1 MTLGRL
7 AIVCALFGAAL
18 SACSQF
24 APRGAAAVPGGAAPA
39 VAQREHVSERYF
51 ALIGPKMQHDPPFL
65 GIPGTNFYCLRSI
78 LDLKSGETAHQ
89 LYVSDSYDGAERN
102 WDGAHY
108 GAGQAM
114 AFVPISRHQIS
125 CDGGCSYVE
134 EFAANI
140 PESELRSSP
149 NGLAVTF
156 TDRAGDRKTIN
167 VSANQI
173 ATQLAALDA
182 QRRAGPTAAAAAPA
196 QAASHQPE

>member
-7 AIVCALFGAAL
+7 GIVCAFFGAAL

-24 APRGAAAVPGGAAPA
+24 APRGAAAVPAGAAPA
-39 VAQREHVSERYF
+39 VEQREHVSERF
-51 ALIGPKMQHDPPFL
+51 LALIGPKMQHDPPFL

-140 PESELRSSP
+140 PENKLRSSP

-167 VSANQI
+167 ISANQI
-173 ATQLAALDA
+173 ATQIAALDA

>member
-1 MTLGRL
+1 M
-7 AIVCALFGAAL
+7 
-18 SACSQF
+18 
-24 APRGAAAVPGGAAPA
+24 
-39 VAQREHVSERYF
+39 SERYV

-149 NGLAVTF
+149 NGPAVTF
-156 TDRAGDRKTIN
+156 TDPAGDGKPSTSQPIRLLL
-167 VSANQI
+167 S
-173 ATQLAALDA
+173 LPHSMRSDAAV
-182 QRRAGPTAAAAAPA
+182 PAAAAAPA